1 MRHRTKAA
9 GLLAALACLAALPAT
24 AQPRR
29 VDIAPPAQPPGA
41 IVLKTPGAQASATP
55 ETWTMSNLDNV
66 PVVQNVSVPT
76 LTPFLPPRGK
86 ASGAAVIV
94 APGGGFVLL
103 AMDHEG
109 WAVAKW
115 LQSQGVAA
123 FVLKYRVLPTEPG
136 AAGLDK
142 ANAEFAAAGPAAR
155 VRRIGD
161 GARVATEDA
170 QEAMRVVR
178 ARAAEWGLDPHR
190 VGFMGFS
197 AGAITTMSLT
207 LAADPATR
215 PDFIAPVY
223 GGLGP
228 PLTGGTIPDR
238 PPPMWA
244 SQAADD
250 PLFRPTDFSLVTGW
264 QAKGGAVELHLYE
277 KGGHGYG
284 FPGRKSTSS
293 TQWPADFLAWMK
305 ARGLLDARK

>member
-142 ANAEFAAAGPAAR
+142 ANAEFAAY
-155 VRRIGD
+155 
-161 GARVATEDA
+161 VAQLESEST
-170 QEAMRVVR
+170 VVKNPK
-178 ARAAEWGLDPHR
+178 ALD
-190 VGFMGFS
+190 
-197 AGAITTMSLT
+197 
-207 LAADPATR
+207 
-215 PDFIAPVY
+215 
-223 GGLGP
+223 
-228 PLTGGTIPDR
+228 
-238 PPPMWA
+238 
-244 SQAADD
+244 
-250 PLFRPTDFSLVTGW
+250 
-264 QAKGGAVELHLYE
+264 
-277 KGGHGYG
+277 
-284 FPGRKSTSS
+284 
-293 TQWPADFLAWMK
+293 
-305 ARGLLDARK
+305 